1 MREKIFTLLGIE
13 SGEESMISLL
23 LTQSV
28 LLGIF
33 IGVFDIYAHSLFL
46 STFDVKMMARG
57 YVASGIIGIILISV
71 ISRLQSWSRFNNFP
85 AFILVFVTLLTLVL
99 WAAVILSPVK
109 WVIFLIFIMFGPL
122 NILVMI
128 CFREMIKRL
137 FTSEQRKR
145 LEPVTDTG
153 IVSGIIIISFIIPL
167 LLAFKIQVY
176 NILLVGAAAVFVSAI
191 IQIIKGNEFILV
203 GTKDSDPQV
212 SAEKNR
218 SVFMLFRED
227 RYLRTIG
234 IFAVLSVL
242 AGFTIQYLFMA
253 VTREQYPAAMN
264 MAVFLGLFTGIMMI
278 LTLFLRLVIFK
289 YILYNYGLRTCLIIT
304 PLLIAVLIVA
314 AMITGYFVGY
324 SPEAAGGFAVFFI
337 LIAACRLISRSFRES
352 VEFSS
357 YKVIYQSVEKSAKKK
372 LKTGIVGIL
381 NEIAVLVTGL
391 ILTSL
396 GLINFIR
403 LSHFSLF
410 LLIVAS
416 LWIFVAYRLFTEYR
430 KSIISFAEKFGRNAS
445 DTRLP
450 ESNYAYGKKFSAY
463 LEYRRDYFNIITG
476 DASVLDKIG
485 NPWYFEKLV
494 NGAIAQ
500 SDINLLPVLRKI
512 SNNLLLDEA
521 VRNRSDEAVKY
532 LLGNHS
538 PLKPGEDKTTEA
550 VRTLAGTRKP
560 QTTEILRLLRDT
572 SLESKRLAL
581 YMIGKFRISDLL
593 SVVCESLSNPGLA
606 IDAAEVLKTFG
617 SGVENELVR
626 YYLITSGNSKLSKT
640 ILQLLGKTC
649 SKETIGFL
657 FSRLW
662 SNSRQLKEIAAK
674 CLIKCGFIPNEE
686 EIQRLHELTSEII
699 GIITWYLTARISLEK
714 NNDDFLLEKINNEI
728 KRWNRF
734 LFNILS
740 ITYKSGSISKIFENI
755 DKGTVESVTFA
766 MEMADIVVSDSV
778 KQKLLPLLDVVPD
791 DIKLKNLL
799 QFFPGDIPVRKKLLE
814 DIINRDYNLINLWTK
829 ACALRSITA
838 IEGENMA
845 ESITA
850 LLFSPEEIIQE
861 EAAKLL
867 ARSQPGLY
875 TSVSER
881 IPESVKAHLDKII
894 NGTITNRELNFD
906 KVLFLN
912 KVFISVPEDELLSL
926 ASEMRYENKPDYASR
941 ELSKDFIIWHLSD
954 TNEVLRAEV
963 CFDAGTENKS
973 PEETVVR
980 NTPVY
985 ILTFAAIEQYLFL
998 FPDRSF
1004 EIIKYIENHET

>member
-1 MREKIFTLLGIE
+1 MREKICTLLGIE
-13 SGEESMISLL
+13 SGEESMLSML

-57 YVASGIIGIILISV
+57 YVASGIIGIILIFV
-71 ISRLQSWSRFNNFP
+71 ISRLQTWSRFINFP

-109 WVIFLIFIMFGPL
+109 WVVFLVFIMFGPL

-137 FTSEQRKR
+137 FTAEQRKR
-145 LEPVTDTG
+145 LATITDTG
-153 IVSGIIIISFIIPL
+153 LVSGIIFISFLIPL
-167 LLAFKIQVY
+167 LLSFKIQLY
-176 NILLVGAAAVFVSAI
+176 NILLLGGAAVFITAI

-203 GTKDSDPQV
+203 GTKDTDVQV
-212 SAEKNR
+212 PTEKNR
-218 SVFMLFRED
+218 SVITLFRKD

-253 VTREQYPAAMN
+253 IAREQYPSAEN
-264 MAVFLGLFTGIMMI
+264 LAVFLGLFTGIMMI
-278 LTLFLRLVIFK
+278 FMLFLRLVIFK
-289 YILYNYGLRTCLIIT
+289 FILYNYGLRTCLIIT
-304 PLLIAVLIVA
+304 PLLIAIFIVA
-314 AMITGYFVGY
+314 AMITGYFAGY
-324 SPEAAGGFAVFFI
+324 SPEASGGFAIFFI
-337 LIAACRLISRSFRES
+337 LIAACRLISRSLRDS

-357 YKVIYQSVEKSAKKK
+357 YLIIYQPVDKSTKKK
-372 LKTGIVGIL
+372 LKSGIVGII
-381 NEIAVLVTGL
+381 NEMAVLVTGL
-391 ILTSL
+391 ILTAL
-396 GLINFIR
+396 GF
-403 LSHFSLF
+403 LSFFQLSQFLMF
-410 LLIVAS
+410 LLVVA
-416 LWIFVAYRLFTEYR
+416 LAWIFVAYRLFVEYR
-430 KSIISFAEKFGRNAS
+430 KSIISFAEKFGRNAAY
-445 DTRLP
+445 DNAT
-450 ESNYAYGKKFSAY
+450 ESHDAYGKKFSAY
-463 LEYRRDYFNIITG
+463 LDFRRDYFSIISG
-476 DASVLDKIG
+476 NFSVLNKIS

-494 NGAIAQ
+494 NGAIIQ
-500 SDINLLPVLRKI
+500 KDINLLPGLRKI
-512 SNNLLLDEA
+512 SNNSLLDENI
-521 VRNRSDEAVKY
+521 RKSSDEAIKY
-532 LLGNHS
+532 LLGNHTPS
-538 PLKPGEDKTTEA
+538 KPGEDKTGA
-550 VRTLAGTRKP
+550 AIKTLAGTRKP
-560 QTTEILRLLRDT
+560 QTTEILRLLREN
-572 SLESKRLAL
+572 SLESKRLAIF
-581 YMIGKFRISDLL
+581 MIGKFRISDLI

-617 SGVENELVR
+617 PGVEDELVR
-626 YYLITSGNSKLSKT
+626 YFLITSGNSKLSKT
-640 ILQLLGKTC
+640 ILQLLGKSC
-649 SKETIGFL
+649 SKETVGFL

-662 SNSRQLKEIAAK
+662 ANSRQLKEIAAK
-674 CLIKCGFIPNEE
+674 CLINCGFIPIEE
-686 EIQRLHELTSEII
+686 EKQRLHELISEII

-714 NNDDFLLEKINNEI
+714 NNDDFLLGKINNEI

-829 ACALRSITA
+829 ACALRSISG

-867 ARSQPGLY
+867 ARTQPGLY
-875 TSVSER
+875 ISVSGR
-881 IPESVKAHLDKII
+881 IPESVKEHLDKII
-894 NGTITNRELNFD
+894 NGTITERELIFD

-912 KVFISVPEDELLSL
+912 KLLNSAAEDELISL
-926 ASEMRYENKPDYASR
+926 ASEMRFEKRLDYDSL
-941 ELSKDFIIWHLSD
+941 ELSDEFIIWHLND
-954 TNEVLRAEV
+954 DETVKAEV
-963 CFDAGTENKS
+963 CYDEGNKNRS
-973 PEETVVR
+973 GKKTGIL
-980 NTPVY
+980 NSPVY
-985 ILTFAAIEQYLFL
+985 ILKMTSIEQYLFQ

-1004 EIIKYIENHET
+1004 EIIKYIENNET